1 MSSSTPRFDV
11 SPVTREKRMLGEGA
25 GRPATQGWCPHTWV
39 GSCRTRVATTRRS
52 HLLCRVLWD
61 SPAAAAAPTYHFPSH
76 GLAARP
82 VPGAAHLTFL
92 ACGVSESRAIFNLW
106 QGHSAPLPVN
116 TAQMTVWN
124 PAGAAGSARG
134 PAIGPA
140 PCVPCSAQGGLELQ
154 EASVTPQHMGAEDA
168 AVTETDPRG
177 AGQSEKGTASM
188 SKWQSLRP

>member
-11 SPVTREKRMLGEGA
+11 SPVTREKRMLGQGA

-39 GSCRTRVATTRRS
+39 GSRRTRVATTRRS

-61 SPAAAAAPTYHFPSH
+61 SPAAAAAPTHHFPSH

-92 ACGVSESRAIFNLW
+92 ACGVSQSWAIFNLW

-116 TAQMTVWN
+116 TTQMTVLE
-124 PAGAAGSARG
+124 PRGGSGLCTRPSHRACPVCPLLCPRRAGA
-134 PAIGPA
+134 P
-140 PCVPCSAQGGLELQ
+140 GGVCH
-154 EASVTPQHMGAEDA
+154 SSTHGC
-168 AVTETDPRG
+168 
-177 AGQSEKGTASM
+177 
-188 SKWQSLRP
+188 